1 MFLIGDAFFVLP
13 IHLSGDRVTSHYY
26 INYKK
31 DSLLLKNVFPDRS
44 IRLKLNMPAGYESLY
59 STNSK
64 KQNDSSGM
72 LLVNVS
78 VFHNLDFTALSFPF
92 YKLTTFNGVIPFY
105 SIIKASNE
113 PDRDS
118 TALVGNIVINGK
130 VSVSG
135 ICTPLYARTLVEKD
149 LVNILKN
156 EMNKIEADIN
166 RPPDTSNVVIPEP
179 APAPIAAPVI
189 KPGKRRR
196 R

>member
-1 MFLIGDAFFVLP
+1 
-13 IHLSGDRVTSHYY
+13 
-26 INYKK
+26 
-31 DSLLLKNVFPDRS
+31 
-44 IRLKLNMPAGYESLY
+44 MPAGYESLY

-189 KPGKRRR
+189 KPVKRRR